1 MSPMTL
7 RDKKVLIL
15 GGLGFI
21 GSNLAI
27 RCVESGASVT
37 LVDSM
42 LPKYGGNLHNI
53 EPVRDRV
60 RINFSDIRDPYSM
73 DYLVRDQDVIYSV
86 AGQTSHIESMR
97 EPVIDLEI
105 NCKSQLTLL
114 ESCRRHNPGVT
125 IVYASTRQIYGKP
138 RFLPVTEDH
147 PLAPVDVNGV
157 NKIAAEHYYTLYSN
171 VYGMRCVSLRLTNTL
186 GPRQQLRG
194 NAQGFAG
201 IFIRKALS
209 GEPIQ
214 VFGTGMQKRDFN
226 YIYDVVDAMV
236 LSVGNDALKG
246 GAFNLGHPRTYTLI
260 DFVEALKKICSS
272 DYEIVPFPED
282 HKVIDI
288 GDYYADFSRFSGLT
302 GWTPQVDLEEGLRRT
317 IEYFRPVLSQY
328 S

>member
-1 MSPMTL
+1 MKL

-15 GGLGFI
+15 GGMGFI

-27 RCVESGASVT
+27 RCVQEGAAVT

-42 LPKYGGNLHNI
+42 LPQYGGNLRNI

-60 RINFSDIRDPYSM
+60 AINFSDIRDPYSM
-73 DYLVRDQDVIYSV
+73 DYLVRGQDVIYSV

-97 EPVIDLEI
+97 EPVVDLDI

-125 IVYASTRQIYGKP
+125 VVYASTRQIYGRP
-138 RFLPVTEDH
+138 QFLPVTEEH

-157 NKIAAEHYYTLYSN
+157 NKIAAEMYYTLYSN

-201 IFIRKALS
+201 IFIRKALR

-214 VFGTGMQKRDFN
+214 IFGTGAQRRDFN
-226 YIYDVVDAMV
+226 YIDDVVEAMI
-236 LSVGNDALKG
+236 LSLGHEALTG
-246 GAFNLGHPRTYTLI
+246 QAFNLGYPRPYSLI
-260 DFVEALKKICSS
+260 EFVEILRSLCGVAF
-272 DYEIVPFPED
+272 ETVPFPAE
-282 HKVIDI
+282 HKIIDI
-288 GDYYADFSRFSGLT
+288 GDYYADFGRFARIT
-302 GWTPQVDLEEGLRRT
+302 GWAPRVDLEEGLRRT
-317 IEYFRPVLSQY
+317 LDYFRPLVTDY
-328 S
+328 C